1 MASFTLMKT
10 NDRDKGGQV
19 FRFRKL
25 QVTDPTDGASLCR
38 QRLYRAHPRY
48 GQRNEGHPA
57 AMNAG
62 AR

>member
-10 NDRDKGGQV
+10 NDREKGARSSGSESCKSQ
-19 FRFRKL
+19 
-25 QVTDPTDGASLCR
+25 PDGASLCR